1 MNPRLC
7 LYDKL
12 HISWELKKKKSG
24 VYGCIVVK
32 NPKIVLLQTDLRYSK
47 HNMKLGLW
55 MEILKGRSGKKKLMK
70 INHELEPYVSNPT
83 KYLGL
88 LPPPAATAEV
98 QGNKHHSSFVNT
110 QEEVSTD
117 LTISIQVF
125 AKLLFYSLSQP
136 NKIQCNLIP
145 CLLTLNKCTKES
157 NFWSPVTPY
166 YRDRY
171 HSNVF
176 LPDLVLQGISMRF
189 TFFSPVTPPT
199 LMTLVLL

>member
-1 MNPRLC
+1 
-7 LYDKL
+7 
-12 HISWELKKKKSG
+12 
-24 VYGCIVVK
+24 
-32 NPKIVLLQTDLRYSK
+32 
-47 HNMKLGLW
+47 

-98 QGNKHHSSFVNT
+98 QGSNHHSSFANT
-110 QEEVSTD
+110 QDEVSAD

-145 CLLTLNKCTKES
+145 CLLTLN
-157 NFWSPVTPY
+157 
-166 YRDRY
+166 
-171 HSNVF
+171 NVQRKTTFDHLLLRIMETDTTQMSF
-176 LPDLVLQGISMRF
+176 LL
-189 TFFSPVTPPT
+189 T
-199 LMTLVLL
+199 